1 LYAFLTGTGFV
12 VSLCVFFAGMALRLL
27 LYFGGL
33 DQKLDRVAYRSW
45 LATGMKG
52 GLYSIFKWLLPFATH
67 GWRRQPFVAVCF
79 VLLHAGAIVVP
90 LFLTAHAL
98 FLRNNFG
105 FALPAV
111 SQDVADMF
119 TVLTLLGGLLIIV
132 RRLALPQ
139 VRIISSGRDYLV
151 LALVLLPFIT
161 GLLARLHA
169 QGYEAWILLHLVSG
183 ELLLILAP
191 FTRLSHIVL
200 FFASRWQLGAD
211 FAIKRGGHRRGPC
224 FPW

>member
-1 LYAFLTGTGFV
+1 
-12 VSLCVFFAGMALRLL
+12 
-27 LYFGGL
+27 
-33 DQKLDRVAYRSW
+33 
-45 LATGMKG
+45 
-52 GLYSIFKWLLPFATH
+52 
-67 GWRRQPFVAVCF
+67 
-79 VLLHAGAIVVP
+79 VP
-90 LFLTAHAL
+90 LFLTAHVL
-98 FLRNNFG
+98 ILRNNFG
-105 FALPAV
+105 FDLPAV
-111 SQDVADMF
+111 SQDIADAF

-161 GLLARLHA
+161 GLLARLHV
-169 QGYEAWILLHLVSG
+169 QGYEVWILLHLVSG

-211 FAIKRGGHRRGPC
+211 FAIKRGGHRRGPY
-224 FPW
+224 FPR